1 MIKENQKLL
10 NIFQFIIDGIIIA
23 LSFVLAYRIRFNTEW
38 RDFFNGIFKPIF
50 GRDLIAQPI
59 GYYLPEKEY
68 VEMLVFLIPAFLILY
83 NICKLYD
90 PKRTNSRRSELW
102 GLIKANFLGIIY
114 CAAALFLLKQSV
126 YARLFLGI
134 FAVSN
139 VLLDFLFRS
148 IVSLILKRMR
158 RSGRNLKHII
168 LVGYSR
174 SAIDYIDRLRSHP
187 EWGYYVH
194 GILDDTQPTTK
205 KYRNVPVIGKIS
217 LLPRLLST
225 NKFDEIGITIGIDEF
240 GKLEKIVE
248 TCEKS
253 GVYTKFIPDYNQILP
268 TKPYTEDLDGVPVI
282 HIRHVPLTSSLNKF
296 IKRTIDIAGSLFG
309 IIILAIPMSVVM
321 IIIKATSK
329 GPIFF
334 SQNRIG
340 THNKEFKMYKFR
352 SMVIQEETEEKKAW
366 TTKDD
371 PRVTKIG
378 KFMRKTNIDELPQL
392 FNVLKGDMSLVGP
405 RPERPF
411 FVNKF
416 QQEIPRYMVKH
427 QVRPGMT
434 GWAQVN
440 GLRGDTSI
448 SKRIQY
454 DLYYVENWTL
464 ALDIKILFLTFFSKK
479 VNENAY

>member
-1 MIKENQKLL
+1 MIKENQRLL
-10 NIFQFIIDGIIIA
+10 NIFQFIIDALILVASVILAYSLRFDADFSPLLKYHIIA
-23 LSFVLAYRIRFNTEW
+23 PPR
-38 RDFFNGIFKPIF
+38 
-50 GRDLIAQPI
+50 
-59 GYYLPEKEY
+59 GYYLKREDY
-68 VEMLVFLIPAFLILY
+68 IDLLVFLIPAYLILY
-83 NICKLYD
+83 YVCKMYD
-90 PKRTNSRRSELW
+90 PKRTNSRRYEFWCL
-102 GLIKANFLGIIY
+102 LKANFFGIMYFTVVVYFI
-114 CAAALFLLKQSV
+114 KHNV
-126 YARLFLGI
+126 DYARIFLGL
-134 FAVSN
+134 FAITN
-139 VLLDFLFRS
+139 ITLDFIFRLT
-148 IVSLILKRMR
+148 VSFILKRMR
-158 RSGRNLKHII
+158 RTGHNLKHVI

-194 GILDDTQPTTK
+194 GILDDSMPTTT

-217 LLPRLLST
+217 LLPKLLST

-253 GVYTKFIPDYNQILP
+253 GIYTKFIPDYNQILP
-268 TKPYTEDLDGVPVI
+268 TKPYTEDLDGIPVI

-296 IKRTIDIAGSLFG
+296 VKRTIDIIGSLFG
-309 IIILAIPMSVVM
+309 IIILSVPMAIVM
-321 IIIKATSK
+321 LIIKCTSE
-329 GPIFF
+329 GPVIF
-334 SQNRIG
+334 SQIRIG

-352 SMVIQEETEEKKAW
+352 SMYLQDDSEEKKGW

-371 PRVTKIG
+371 PRVTPIG
-378 KFMRKTNIDELPQL
+378 RFMRKTNVDELPQL
-392 FNVLKGDMSLVGP
+392 INVLKGDMSLIGP
-405 RPERPF
+405 RPERPQ
-411 FVNKF
+411 FVKKF

-448 SKRIQY
+448 AKRIQY